1 MMEQRKYIRSGTGL
15 NRPVDGLAGSSGQ
28 TGDSGSQNT
37 DKNESSLALGSAGY
51 REYLEDKAG
60 IDEKMVV
67 GGSPA
72 LESGGPLGHMEID
85 ENVRR
90 ESDEYQATKALPEA
104 EHVQVLSGDLRDA
117 AQAQRDS
124 DSATS
129 VRKYRNRMAKLD
141 KYGDVMKAMRRQA
154 AITETTEDD
163 DKVEKLSKRDC
174 DDMPEILNDGITADD
189 FTPRSF
195 RKYM

>member
-1 MMEQRKYIRSGTGL
+1 MERRRYMRSGTGL
-15 NRPVDGLAGSSGQ
+15 NRPVGETAGSAGQ

-67 GGSPA
+67 GGVQA
-72 LESGGPLGHMEID
+72 LESGGPVGHMEINED
-85 ENVRR
+85 ARR
-90 ESDEYQATKALPEA
+90 ESDEYQATKDLPA
-104 EHVQVLSGDLRDA
+104 GEHVQVLSGELREA
-117 AQAQRDS
+117 AQEQRDS
-124 DSATS
+124 DASVA
-129 VRKYRNRMAKLD
+129 VRKYRSRMAKLD
-141 KYGDVMKAMRRQA
+141 KYGDVMKAVRRQA
-154 AITETTEDD
+154 AATDTLADD
-163 DKVEKLSKRDC
+163 EKVEKLSKRDC